1 MIGTSKTDGFTKD
14 RWEGEFRELDP
25 GAVWTAKPHGYAHIE
40 PPVIGAGDMTNYAFG
55 DSDLAARRLEVL
67 AETFAESSS
76 EFMRRSVKTR
86 PRLAVDLGCGPGY
99 STQLLASIL
108 NPEHTAGL
116 DNSEKFLVH
125 AKTRASTSVS
135 FHLHDIT
142 KTPFP
147 TGLCDVMFSRFELTH
162 LANPEELIGLWV
174 DQLQPLGR
182 LLIEEVEYIDTA
194 NPILIRYL
202 DVLQIM
208 LRQQDGELYIG
219 SRLDSVLD
227 PNRVRRESNGVH
239 ALEVPMRR
247 AALMFLMNIR
257 AWSGQEFVRREFG
270 SATLDE
276 LEDRLG
282 AIAEGVASAAPVEW
296 GLRQMVL
303 SPTGAGSGLT

>member
-1 MIGTSKTDGFTKD
+1 
-14 RWEGEFRELDP
+14 
-25 GAVWTAKPHGYAHIE
+25 
-40 PPVIGAGDMTNYAFG
+40 MTNYAFG
-55 DSDLAARRLEVL
+55 DSDLASRRLAVL
-67 AETFAESSS
+67 AETFAGSSS
-76 EFMRRSVKTR
+76 EFMRRSINAR

-116 DNSEKFLVH
+116 DNSEKFLAH

-142 KTPFP
+142 KAPVP
-147 TGLCDVMFSRFELTH
+147 TGRCDIMFSRFELTH
-162 LANPEELIGLWV
+162 LANPEEVVGLWV
-174 DQLQPLGR
+174 DQLQPRGH

-194 NPILIRYL
+194 NTVLTQYL
-202 DVLQIM
+202 VVLQTM
-208 LRQQDGELYIG
+208 LKQQDGDLYIG

-227 PNRVRRESNGVH
+227 PKSVRRQSTRVH
-239 ALEVPMRR
+239 VLEVPMRR

-270 SATLDE
+270 SATLYE

-282 AIAEGVASAAPVEW
+282 AIAEGDASAAPVEW